1 MENELRGRVWKFGD
15 DINTDIICPTRF
27 IELGPGKLGPHAM
40 ESIRPGFPS
49 LVKRGDFLV
58 AGRNF
63 GSGSSRETAVLALS
77 EAGIS
82 AVIAHSFSRIFY
94 RNAVNNGLI
103 PISLSEEAYS
113 LKEGDD
119 LVIKLADHVIR
130 NKTQTREITFTGF
143 SPVVSRILDK
153 GGLVPY
159 INSADGREFL
169 KTAS

>member
-1 MENELRGRVWKFGD
+1 MQGELRGRVWKFGD

-27 IELGPGKLGPHAM
+27 IELGPGNLGPHAM
-40 ESIRPGFPS
+40 ESIRPGFAS
-49 LVKRGDFLV
+49 LVNRGDFLV

-63 GSGSSRETAVLALS
+63 GSGSSRETAVLALK

-113 LKEGDD
+113 LEEGDA
-119 LVIKLADHVIR
+119 LLIKLTDHVIR
-130 NKTQTREITFTGF
+130 NETQTKEITFTHF
-143 SPVVSRILDK
+143 LPVVRSILDE

-159 INSADGREFL
+159 IKRAEGREFL
-169 KTAS
+169 ETAS